1 MSLPPAFH
9 TVLAVVAAEGLV
21 LTANKRLYRH
31 LLERYE
37 ATQLEQGRQVW
48 PTPAIYSYEGWLQR
62 CFLQLEEQP
71 RLLSPQQEHY
81 LWEQQIAAHVQ
92 GSEQELLQQAQTA
105 EKAQQANRL
114 LTEYE
119 LSLADLPLSED
130 QRAFLRWQQSYH
142 QRCREQG
149 WIDKSCLPGLISAA
163 LKDSRLPLP
172 PQVLLVGFDQLPPG
186 LLALQACLRQLGC
199 GCEQL
204 SFTGKRAEEVIRFP
218 AQDRDTE
225 IETAAR
231 WAAALLQQGATA
243 IGIVVPDLH
252 RQRTR
257 IERLFRDQIDPRAA
271 VDFNPEE
278 SLFSLSLGGPLAE
291 QGVVHAALEFLGLGR
306 SLELETLSFLLRSPY
321 LRGGVREADRR
332 AQFEC
337 QLRSSCQQRYSL
349 SSFLKLAQHGRHLP
363 ELTSLLEQ
371 ALKNAAPVAKAQPG
385 HWAAHFA
392 DCLHAGGWPG
402 DSPLS
407 SAEFQAVKAW
417 QEKVLEP
424 LATLDAVSPPIAR
437 SQALRLLRRL
447 SQEVEFQLEQPTGAV
462 QVVGLLE
469 SAGLEFSHLWVM
481 GLSDAQLPAPPR
493 PNPFIPIQLQSS
505 YAMPHANSARELEFA
520 EQVMERLLG
529 AARQLVLSHPRQ
541 EGDCRLAPS
550 PLISAWP
557 EGIPQQAENNAMA
570 QLQLRDS
577 PPLEQLV
584 DHSGPQLAV
593 PRIEGGTSILKDQA
607 HCPFRAFVHHRLKG
621 RALEEPEPGLTARTR
636 GELVHRALEALWR
649 QLGDQQTLLNY
660 TNEALEALIAEQVE
674 TLFAEQYPDGQV
686 ARRQLL
692 QLERER
698 VARLVREWLESVDSR
713 RDNFQVLATEEPC
726 SKAIGALQIRMQ
738 IDRIDRLENGSRV
751 VIDYKTG
758 SDLQAEDFVSDPLLE
773 PQLPIYAV
781 ADPNTQVDGIAFAQ
795 VRRGHC
801 RLLGVVRE
809 KGLLGRVK
817 ELAALPQAA
826 ALGLSE
832 WPQLVLHWQQQIERL
847 AADFAAGKAE
857 VRPYD
862 SLRSCRYCDLS
873 GICRIGESRLAQA
886 GGEDDC

>member
-1 MSLPPAFH
+1 MPPGFD
-9 TVLAVVAAEGLV
+9 TVVTVAAGGGLV

-31 LLERYE
+31 LLERFE
-37 ATQLEQGRQVW
+37 ASMLERGRQVW
-48 PTPAIYSYEGWLQR
+48 STPAIHSYEGWLQR
-62 CFLQLEEQP
+62 CFQELDNRPQ
-71 RLLSPQQEHY
+71 LLSPQQEHY
-81 LWEQQIAAHVQ
+81 LWEQQIAAAVQ

-105 EKAQQANRL
+105 EKALQANRL

-130 QRAFLRWQQSYH
+130 QHIFLRWQQGY
-142 QRCREQG
+142 QERCRQQG
-149 WIDKSCLPGLISAA
+149 WIDKSCLPRLISMA
-163 LKDSRLPLP
+163 LKESRLPLP
-172 PQVLLVGFDQLPPG
+172 AQVLLVGFDQLPPG
-186 LLALQACLRQLGC
+186 LLVLQDCFRRLGC
-199 GCEQL
+199 LCEQL
-204 SFTGKRAEEVIRFP
+204 PLSGDPAQEIIRFP
-218 AQDRDTE
+218 APDRDAE

-231 WAAALLQQGATA
+231 WAAALLQQGATS

-257 IERLFRDQIDPRAA
+257 IERVFRDQIDPRAA
-271 VDFNPEE
+271 ADFHAEE
-278 SLFSLSLGGPLAE
+278 NLFSLSLGGPLAE
-291 QGVVHAALEFLGLGR
+291 QGVVHAALEFLNLSR
-306 SLELETLSFLLRSPY
+306 SLELETLSFFLRNPY
-321 LRGGVREADRR
+321 LRGGIEEADRR
-332 AQFEC
+332 AQFES

-349 SSFLKLAQHGRHLP
+349 SRVLKLARREQHLSQ
-363 ELTSLLEQ
+363 LTSLLEK
-371 ALKNAAPVAKAQPG
+371 ALENTAPAAKALPG

-392 DCLHAGGWPG
+392 DCLHASGWPG
-402 DSPLS
+402 DSPLT

-417 QEKVLEP
+417 QEKVLET
-424 LATLDAVSPPIAR
+424 LVTLDAVSPPIER

-447 SQEVEFQLEQPTGAV
+447 SQEVEFQLEEATGAV

-481 GLSDAQLPAPPR
+481 GLTDTQLPAPPR
-493 PNPFIPIQLQSS
+493 PNPFIPIQFQNS

-520 EQVMERLLG
+520 RQVIERLSG
-529 AARQLVLSHPRQ
+529 AGRQLVLSHPRR

-557 EGIPQQAENNAMA
+557 EGMPQQAENNAMA
-570 QLQLRDS
+570 QLQQRQR
-577 PPLEQLV
+577 PLLEALA
-584 DHSGPQLAV
+584 DNRGPQLSQSRV
-593 PRIEGGTSILKDQA
+593 EGGVNILKDQA
-607 HCPFRAFVHHRLKG
+607 HCPFRAFVHYRLKG
-621 RALEEPEPGLTARTR
+621 RALEKPEPGLSARTR

-649 QLGDQQTLLNY
+649 QLGDQQTLLSY
-660 TNEALEALIAEQVE
+660 SSEALETLIQEQVRSVF
-674 TLFAEQYPDGQV
+674 TAQYPHEAL
-686 ARRQLL
+686 ARQQLL

-698 VARLVREWLESVDSR
+698 VALLLWEWLETVDSTR
-713 RDNFQVLATEEPC
+713 EIFQVLATEEPC
-726 SKAIGALQIRMQ
+726 WKDFGALQLRMQ

-758 SDLQAEDFVSDPLLE
+758 SDLHAEDFLSDPLLE

-817 ELAALPQAA
+817 ELTALPQAA
-826 ALGLSE
+826 ALGVE
-832 WPQLVLHWQQQIERL
+832 GWPQLLHHWQQQIERL
-847 AADFAAGKAE
+847 AADFAAGEAE

-862 SLRSCRYCDLS
+862 RVRSCRYCDLA
-873 GICRIGESRLAQA
+873 GICRIGESRLSQ
-886 GGEDDC
+886 GGGGHDC